1 MNGTDE
7 YKSVWLSL
15 VMTEK
20 TRRHKSSEF
29 QFEFLK
35 HYRFWF
41 VFLGVPNFQPLT
53 CDSKVSLFSWRKR
66 RKMNCL
72 IRYPCDSEKYEK
84 NNLTYHSWIT
94 PCGVIKQNCM
104 EYWYEPAESSFRTKR
119 EKKTGI
125 IHKQSLK
132 RDDTRNLTFCDYYWF
147 CRKFC
152 FGSKIRRN
160 GQESLFWESL
170 YLAQRR
176 HLYAESAGSDPEN
189 SDSGGR
195 ETCQLYGFL
204 LFCYRNWTNNT
215 KINRKKGRVEAPPR
229 PSSKSARGTDG
240 ALQSCHPGGYS
251 TASTI
256 SCMYTLNLESRLNF
270 FSVPC
275 SPVFPV

>member
-1 MNGTDE
+1 MWSASYAQGLSYVLQHSVTSRVALQDMWGLEKTDFCFFMIGTDE

-15 VMTEK
+15 VMTEQ

-119 EKKTGI
+119 KKM
-125 IHKQSLK
+125 
-132 RDDTRNLTFCDYYWF
+132 
-147 CRKFC
+147 
-152 FGSKIRRN
+152 
-160 GQESLFWESL
+160 E
-170 YLAQRR
+170 
-176 HLYAESAGSDPEN
+176 
-189 SDSGGR
+189 
-195 ETCQLYGFL
+195 
-204 LFCYRNWTNNT
+204 
-215 KINRKKGRVEAPPR
+215 
-229 PSSKSARGTDG
+229 
-240 ALQSCHPGGYS
+240 
-251 TASTI
+251 
-256 SCMYTLNLESRLNF
+256 
-270 FSVPC
+270 
-275 SPVFPV
+275 